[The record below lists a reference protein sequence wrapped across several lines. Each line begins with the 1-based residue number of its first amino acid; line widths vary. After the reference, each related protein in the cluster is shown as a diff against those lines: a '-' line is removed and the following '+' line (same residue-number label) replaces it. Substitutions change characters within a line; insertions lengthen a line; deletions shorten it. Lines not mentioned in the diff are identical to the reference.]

1 MGKLIAENNIE
12 ILGNIKTISEINAG
26 FNNTIFDVNDKYIIK
41 VCGNKDYENLFD
53 VENNFYNEYKTKSFI
68 PKLYKYDKSKIIVPF
83 VYEIFEKIDGK
94 SIYYYWY
101 KWNEIERENFIK
113 DLVECL
119 NSIHVHKSVNDDW
132 KNKIK
137 NEVINNFNKCSEFFS
152 EKEKT
157 MIKKSF
163 DLYDYI
169 LNDNYYSLI
178 HNDLHFDNIFLD
190 KNNQIKIIDF
200 NDSLVAP
207 FDYDY
212 RILFMCEE
220 KPWKWA
226 NIEMDPY
233 QKPEDYK
240 NIKLYIKRYCDKLNK
255 IKYLDE
261 RMYIYEILDDMRNLP
276 KYKLKE
282 QVDNIVEKSKRI
294 LDMSKEV

>member
-83 VYEIFEKIDGK
+83 VYEIIEKIDGK

-152 EKEKT
+152 EEEIT

-163 DLYDYI
+163 DLYDCI

>member
-1 MGKLIAENNIE
+1 
-12 ILGNIKTISEINAG
+12 
-26 FNNTIFDVNDKYIIK
+26 
-41 VCGNKDYENLFD
+41 
-53 VENNFYNEYKTKSFI
+53 
-68 PKLYKYDKSKIIVPF
+68 
-83 VYEIFEKIDGK
+83 
-94 SIYYYWY
+94 
-101 KWNEIERENFIK
+101 
-113 DLVECL
+113 
-119 NSIHVHKSVNDDW
+119 
-132 KNKIK
+132 
-137 NEVINNFNKCSEFFS
+137 
-152 EKEKT
+152 

-240 NIKLYIKRYCDKLNK
+240 NIKIYIKRYCDKLGK

-282 QVDNIVEKSKRI
+282 QVDNIVEKTKRI
-294 LDMSKEV
+294 LDMIKEI